1 MKRIWNFVK
10 EAATLI
16 AGAVLAVIA
25 LSFFAIAGTIT
36 FVISLFRKDK
46 K

>member
-1 MKRIWNFVK
+1 MKRIWAFVK

-16 AGAVLAVIA
+16 AGAILAVIA

-36 FVISLFRKDK
+36 FIISLFRKKDK
-46 K
+46 